1 MQTDPRVIQVTGR
14 GVLRLTPDTTRLT
27 ITLRGTCP
35 EYEQAIAASAR
46 DTQGR
51 KELIAGLGFA
61 RDSLRTL
68 SFDVTTED
76 ESIRDPNGDYRQQLV
91 GYQFTHATR
100 LEFPRDNGLLGR
112 LLYALGHGEAA
123 PELVIS
129 YTVRD
134 REGAK
139 NRLLGQAVADARAKA
154 EVLARAAGVPLSEL
168 LRIDY
173 TRGEPDLEV
182 RPMARPLRAMA
193 SAAPGYHI
201 DIQPDDI
208 EVSDTVTV
216 VWAMG

>member
-1 MQTDPRVIQVTGR
+1 MQTDLRVIQVTGR

-46 DTQGR
+46 DTQGL

-68 SFDVTTED
+68 SFDVTTEYK
-76 ESIRDPNGDYRQQLV
+76 SIRDPNGDYRQRLV
-91 GYQFTHATR
+91 GYQFTHATK
-100 LEFPRDNGLLGR
+100 LEFPRDHGLLGR

-139 NRLLGQAVADARAKA
+139 NRLLAQAVADARAKA
-154 EVLARAAGVPLSEL
+154 EVLARGLSGIAAFIREKYLG
-168 LRIDY
+168 
-173 TRGEPDLEV
+173 
-182 RPMARPLRAMA
+182 
-193 SAAPGYHI
+193 
-201 DIQPDDI
+201 
-208 EVSDTVTV
+208 
-216 VWAMG
+216 

>member
-46 DTQGR
+46 DTQGL

-68 SFDVTTED
+68 SFDVTTEY
-76 ESIRDPNGDYRQQLV
+76 ESIRDPNGDYRQRLV
-91 GYQFTHATR
+91 GYQFTHATK

-139 NRLLGQAVADARAKA
+139 NRLLGQAVADARARA
-154 EVLARAAGVPLSEL
+154 EVLGAL
-168 LRIDY
+168 
-173 TRGEPDLEV
+173 
-182 RPMARPLRAMA
+182 
-193 SAAPGYHI
+193 
-201 DIQPDDI
+201 
-208 EVSDTVTV
+208 
-216 VWAMG
+216 